1 MMKNNVPTSSH
12 RGLTA
17 AVRQVALGAALAGS
31 VLSLGGCFPLAAGG
45 ALMTGIVASDRRSS
59 GTQLEDKNIELKAA
73 FQIRQSIGERAHIN
87 VNSYNRQVLI
97 SGEVPSAQDKSL
109 AEKLVKEV
117 DGVNTVLNELAVMGN
132 TSFSERSSDLVTN
145 GRVTA
150 AIFDAK
156 DLTTNA
162 FKIVTERGVV
172 YVMGRVTA
180 REAKRVTEVVTAVS
194 GVKKMVRVLDIIS
207 EDELARI
214 APPPA
219 PQK

>member
-1 MMKNNVPTSSH
+1 MRP
-12 RGLTA
+12 
-17 AVRQVALGAALAGS
+17 VALGTVLLGS
-31 VLSLGGCFPLAAGG
+31 VLTLSGCFPLAAGG

-59 GTQLEDKNIELKAA
+59 GTQLEDKNIELKAGG
-73 FQIRQSIGERAHIN
+73 QIRQNIGERAHIS

-97 SGEVPSAQDKSL
+97 TGEVPSAQDKAL
-109 AEKLVKEV
+109 AEKLVKDVENV
-117 DGVNTVLNELAVMGN
+117 STVLNELDVMGN
-132 TSFSERSSDLVTN
+132 SSFSERSTDLITN

-180 REAKRVTEVVTAVS
+180 REAKRVTDVVTGVS

-207 EDELARI
+207 EEELARI
-214 APPPA
+214 APPIT
-219 PQK
+219 QK

>member
-1 MMKNNVPTSSH
+1 M
-12 RGLTA
+12 
-17 AVRQVALGAALAGS
+17 
-31 VLSLGGCFPLAAGG
+31 
-45 ALMTGIVASDRRSS
+45 
-59 GTQLEDKNIELKAA
+59 
-73 FQIRQSIGERAHIN
+73 
-87 VNSYNRQVLI
+87 I
-97 SGEVPSAQDKSL
+97 SGEVPSPQDKAL
-109 AEKLVKEV
+109 AEKLIKEV
-117 DGVNTVLNELAVMGN
+117 DGVSTVLNELAVMGN

-150 AIFDAK
+150 SIFDAK